1 MSTLSALVRLK
12 AYRATLSSVSS
23 VGVLKDGQNFE
34 AGDGEVETL
43 SPVSSVGVSRDA
55 QKIGAGRGEEEDYIQ
70 NNVVKFFPP
79 LQERNRKSPDFRPSV
94 RIGTAKT
101 AKSSSVQPDFRAPEQ
116 KGTAKTDERERGREK
131 RRKEL
136 EARFSRYVSGNRS
149 PNAELPREPLG
160 PVEPWDPKTWMR
172 RGKGDEEEP
181 SPPPQA
187 LLCVQCG
194 KSCDVANLNDFRLP
208 NGRWTHL
215 ECAMRATPIGAALQD
230 HETTDTSAATVSGL
244 AA

>member
-1 MSTLSALVRLK
+1 
-12 AYRATLSSVSS
+12 

-34 AGDGEVETL
+34 ASDGEVKTL
-43 SPVSSVGVSRDA
+43 SSVSSVVVSRDA
-55 QKIGAGRGEEEDYIQ
+55 QKIGAVRGKEEEYAQSNI
-70 NNVVKFFPP
+70 VKYSSS
-79 LQERNRKSPDFRPSV
+79 LQERNGKSPDFRPSV

-101 AKSSSVQPDFRAPEQ
+101 AKSPSAQPDFRAPEQ
-116 KGTAKTDERERGREK
+116 KGTVKTDERERGREK

-160 PVEPWDPKTWMR
+160 PVERWDPATWMW
-172 RGKGDEEEP
+172 RGKGDEEP
-181 SPPPQA
+181 PPPQA
-187 LLCVQCG
+187 LPCVHCS
-194 KSCDVANLNDFRLP
+194 KSCDVATLNDFRLP

-215 ECAMRATPIGAALQD
+215 ECAVRATPIGAALQD
-230 HETTDTSAATVSGL
+230 HETTDTSVTTVSGL